1 VNDAQNVTLD
11 RACGKDHDQQNL
23 SKLANDSQQLDWPNT
38 PGEKYFCNV
47 ARRPVCQMAS
57 MRSCHLLQ
65 LLKEHGNERS
75 KRYLITT

>member
-57 MRSCHLLQ
+57 IRSRHLQ
-65 LLKEHGNERS
+65 LLKEHSNERS